1 MTGAKGAFP
10 DIRVMHKGK
19 IAIQDTRLNIE
30 NAARKKKKRQKNIII
45 GSEKLKEVH
54 TVVNSVST
62 GRSLQ

>member
-19 IAIQDTRLNIE
+19 ITIQDTRLNIE

>member
-30 NAARKKKKRQKNIII
+30 NAARKKKKKT
-45 GSEKLKEVH
+45 EKHNHRFREAERGTH
-54 TVVNSVST
+54 C
-62 GRSLQ
+62 GEQCEYR